1 MIDKACALAKDVS
14 LKVQICMGKASQ
26 SHIEFTHQIQV
37 HKFINGH
44 IHIHFERLKIRRKQS
59 TKIRERNTKVCEIH

>member
-44 IHIHFERLKIRRKQS
+44 IHIRFWKAKNSKE
-59 TKIRERNTKVCEIH
+59 TKYKNSGKKY